1 MLSGPHL
8 QDIKR
13 KGIKI
18 IANAGGIN
26 TSACV
31 AALEAACKKAG
42 VEGMKIA
49 QVTGDNIMAGGKET
63 APSDETVREL
73 NGGVGLPKVN
83 VLKILPGTNDLER
96 PDIRD
101 LPMD

>member
-1 MLSGPHL
+1 MLTCIYFFISGPHL
-8 QDIKR
+8 QDIQR

-49 QVTGDNIMAGGKET
+49 QVTGDNMMAGGKET

-73 NGGVGLPKVN
+73 NGGVGLPKVI
-83 VLKILPGTNDLER
+83 VPS
-96 PDIRD
+96 
-101 LPMD
+101 